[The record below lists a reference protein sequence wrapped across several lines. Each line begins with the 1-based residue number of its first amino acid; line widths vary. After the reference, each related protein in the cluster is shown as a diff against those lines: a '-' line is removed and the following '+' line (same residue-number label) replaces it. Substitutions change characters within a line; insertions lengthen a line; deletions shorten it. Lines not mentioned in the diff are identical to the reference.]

1 MIDGLKNNATLV
13 NQSAEA
19 MLSAYTGN
27 QPQDI
32 RSNAEALINLVV
44 GNRDSSHVD
53 WDANGTINDPGDG
66 YGILVNGDQTGYIE
80 GTHHHSSY
88 SAEAEDSAPNI
99 RLHNEHVEISIHNIE
114 EWAIQLRDTAKRI
127 VQAPEG
133 ANIEAD
139 IRIAVTLSNQ
149 ILNGLDTNGNEL
161 IEPIAG
167 EGGAITAY
175 QHAYYMADMPILP
188 GKEPDASYGK

>member
-1 MIDGLKNNATLV
+1 
-13 NQSAEA
+13 
-19 MLSAYTGN
+19 
-27 QPQDI
+27 
-32 RSNAEALINLVV
+32 
-44 GNRDSSHVD
+44 
-53 WDANGTINDPGDG
+53 
-66 YGILVNGDQTGYIE
+66 VNGDQTGYVG

-114 EWAIQLRDTAKRI
+114 EWAIKLRDTTKRI
-127 VQAPEG
+127 VQAPDG

-139 IRIAVTLSNQ
+139 VRTAVTLANQ
-149 ILNGLDTNGNEL
+149 ILNGLDINGNEL

-167 EGGAITAY
+167 EGGALTAY

-188 GKEPDASYGK
+188 GKDQMPATGE